1 MIKKKDWEKR
11 SSLVKVKVKVPYDA
25 AGTRLERAV
34 EVIVFPNFF

>member
-11 SSLVKVKVKVPYDA
+11 SSLVKVKVPYDA
-25 AGTRLERAV
+25 AGTKLERAV